1 MTTRQDSIE
10 VPVAFGRIKRP
21 NVAQQFL
28 SFMRTK
34 PLGGTGVVILALAT
48 LVAVAAPAIVPHD
61 PWDINATTQLLAPS
75 SQFWFGTDLLGRD
88 ILSRTIYGTRVSLF
102 VGVIAMLAAT
112 SIGAFVGVIS
122 AYYGGKT
129 DLIVQRFIDS
139 ITYLPSLVL
148 GLALMAAFGPGFT
161 SLIIAMIIIFT
172 SRGVRIIRSQ
182 ALSIRELPYVDASYS
197 IGASDLRIMLRHIL
211 PNTFG
216 PMMVVATT
224 MIGSA
229 IVIEA
234 SLSFLGVGLPPHVIS
249 WGGMLS
255 GEILLDFASAPW
267 IGIFPGTALTLVV
280 FAINVLGDAMRDIFD
295 PRLRGR

>member
-1 MTTRQDSIE
+1 MTTRQDLIE
-10 VPVAFGRIKRP
+10 VPVAFGRVKRP
-21 NVAQQFL
+21 NAAQQFL
-28 SFMRTK
+28 TFMRTK
-34 PLGGTGVVILALAT
+34 PLGGTGVVILLLAT
-48 LVAVAAPAIVPHD
+48 LVAVSAPAIVPYD

>member
-10 VPVAFGRIKRP
+10 VPVAFEKVKRP

-28 SFMRTK
+28 TFMRTK
-34 PLGGTGVVILALAT
+34 PLGGTGVVILILAT
-48 LVAVAAPAIVPHD
+48 LVAVGAPAIVPHD
-61 PWDINATTQLLAPS
+61 PWDISGSTQLLAPS
-75 SQFWFGTDLLGRD
+75 SQFWFGTDILGRD
-88 ILSRTIYGTRVSLF
+88 IFSRTIYGTRVSLF

-112 SIGAFVGVIS
+112 SIGAFIGIIS

-234 SLSFLGVGLPPHVIS
+234 SLSFLGVGLPPSVIS

-255 GEILLDFASAPW
+255 GEILMDFASAPW

-280 FAINVLGDAMRDIFD
+280 FAINVFGDALRDIFD

>member
-10 VPVAFGRIKRP
+10 VPVAFGRVKRP

-28 SFMRTK
+28 TFMRTK
-34 PLGGTGVVILALAT
+34 PLGGTGVVILLLAT
-48 LVAVAAPAIVPHD
+48 LVAVSAPAIVPYD

>member
-10 VPVAFGRIKRP
+10 VPVAFEKVKRP
-21 NVAQQFL
+21 NTAQQFL
-28 SFMRTK
+28 GFMRTK
-34 PLGGTGVVILALAT
+34 PLGGTGVVILFLAA
-48 LVAVAAPAIVPHD
+48 LVAAGAPVIVPYD

-75 SQFWFGTDLLGRD
+75 SQFWFGTDILGRD
-88 ILSRTIYGTRVSLF
+88 IFSRTIYGTRVSLF

-112 SIGAFVGVIS
+112 SIGAFVGIIS

-129 DLIVQRFIDS
+129 DLIIQRFIDS

-234 SLSFLGVGLPPHVIS
+234 SLSFLGVGLPPEVIS

-255 GEILLDFASAPW
+255 GEILMDFASAPW

>member
-10 VPVAFGRIKRP
+10 VPVAFEKIKRP
-21 NVAQQFL
+21 NAAQQFL
-28 SFMRTK
+28 TFMRTK
-34 PLGGTGVVILALAT
+34 PLGGTGVVILLLAT
-48 LVAVAAPAIVPHD
+48 LVAVAAPAIVPYD
-61 PWDINATTQLLAPS
+61 PWDINANTQLLAPS
-75 SQFWFGTDLLGRD
+75 SEFWFGTDLLGRD

-102 VGVIAMLAAT
+102 VGIIAMIVAT
-112 SIGAFVGVIS
+112 SIGAFVGIVS

-129 DLIVQRFIDS
+129 DLVIQRFIDS

>member
-1 MTTRQDSIE
+1 MTTSQDSIAAS
-10 VPVAFGRIKRP
+10 VDFGTVKRP
-21 NVAQQFL
+21 NAAQQLL

-34 PLGGTGVVILALAT
+34 PLGGTGVVILFLAA
-48 LVAVAAPAIVPHD
+48 LVAVGAPAIVPYD

-88 ILSRTIYGTRVSLF
+88 IFSRTVYGTRVSLF
-102 VGVIAMLAAT
+102 VGIIAMLVAT
-112 SIGAFVGVIS
+112 SIGAFVGIVS

-129 DLIVQRFIDS
+129 DLVIQRFIDS

-161 SLIIAMIIIFT
+161 SLILAMIIIFT

-267 IGIFPGTALTLVV
+267 IGIFPGMALTLVV

>member
-1 MTTRQDSIE
+1 MATQDTVIAS
-10 VPVAFGRIKRP
+10 VDLGTVKRP
-21 NVAQQFL
+21 NTLQKL
-28 SFMRTK
+28 WGFMRSK
-34 PLGGTGVVILALAT
+34 PLGGTGVVILAIT
-48 LVAVAAPAIVPHD
+48 AVIALAAPALVTHD
-61 PWDINATTQLLAPS
+61 PWDISSETQLLSPS
-75 SQFWFGTDLLGRD
+75 SEFWFGTDILGRD
-88 ILSRTIYGTRVSLF
+88 IFSRTLYGTRISLF

-112 SIGAFVGVIS
+112 SIGAFVGIVS

-234 SLSFLGVGLPPHVIS
+234 SLSFLGVGLPPEVIS

-255 GEILLDFASAPW
+255 GEILMDFASAPW
-267 IGIFPGTALTLVV
+267 IGVFPGMALTLVV
-280 FAINVLGDAMRDIFD
+280 FAINVLGDALRDIFD

>member
-10 VPVAFGRIKRP
+10 VPVAFGTVKRP
-21 NVAQQFL
+21 NAAQKFL

-34 PLGGTGVVILALAT
+34 PLGGTGVVILLFAT
-48 LVAVAAPAIVPHD
+48 LVALAAPAIVPHD
-61 PWDINATTQLLAPS
+61 PWDISGSTQLLAPS
-75 SQFWFGTDLLGRD
+75 SEFWFGTDILGRD
-88 ILSRTIYGTRVSLF
+88 IFSRTIYGTRVSLF

-112 SIGAFVGVIS
+112 SIGAFVGIIS

-234 SLSFLGVGLPPHVIS
+234 SLSFLGVGLPPSVIS

-255 GEILLDFASAPW
+255 GEILMDFASAPW

-280 FAINVLGDAMRDIFD
+280 FAINVFGDALRDIFD

>member
-1 MTTRQDSIE
+1 MTTRQDSIT
-10 VPVAFGRIKRP
+10 VSVDFSKVKRP

-28 SFMRTK
+28 HFMRTK
-34 PLGGTGVVILALAT
+34 PLGGTGVVILLFAT
-48 LVAVAAPAIVPHD
+48 LVALGAPAIVPHD
-61 PWDINATTQLLAPS
+61 PWDISGFTQLLSPNS
-75 SQFWFGTDLLGRD
+75 EFWFGTDILGRD
-88 ILSRTIYGTRVSLF
+88 IFSRTIYGTRVSLF
-102 VGVIAMLAAT
+102 VGVLTMLVAT
-112 SIGAFVGVIS
+112 SIGAFVGITS

-129 DLIVQRFIDS
+129 DLIIQRFIDS

-148 GLALMAAFGPGFT
+148 GLALMAAFGPGFL
-161 SLIIAMIIIFT
+161 SLITAMIIIFT

-182 ALSIRELPYVDASYS
+182 ALSIKELPYVDASVS
-197 IGASDLRIMLRHIL
+197 IGGSDLRIMLRHIL

-234 SLSFLGVGLPPHVIS
+234 SLSFLGVGLPPHIIS

-255 GEILLDFASAPW
+255 GQILMDFASAPW
-267 IGIFPGTALTLVV
+267 IGIFPGMALTLVV
-280 FAINVLGDAMRDIFD
+280 FAINVFGDALRDVFD